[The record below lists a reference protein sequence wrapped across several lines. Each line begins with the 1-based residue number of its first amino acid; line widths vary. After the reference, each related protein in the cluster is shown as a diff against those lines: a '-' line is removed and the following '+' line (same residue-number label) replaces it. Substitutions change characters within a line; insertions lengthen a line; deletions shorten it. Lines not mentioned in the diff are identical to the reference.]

1 MKTLI
6 LATLLALSTVS
17 GAAPAGGGLGIP
29 PPGGNVHNG
38 R

>member
-6 LATLLALSTVS
+6 LATLLALTALS
-17 GAAPAGGGLGIP
+17 GVAQAGGGVVFP
-29 PPGGNVHNG
+29 PTHGG